1 MFALKLRPIR
11 FYLSKEKLFYEAIR
25 NIFGFYPGN
34 IFLYKLAFRHK
45 SQAEE
50 LLNGVRISNERLEF
64 LGDTVLSTV
73 VADYLFRMFPFKD
86 EGFLTEMRSK
96 IVSRAQLNKLSLRLG
111 VDQLIIHTQDTS
123 NVYRSIKGDAFEAI
137 IGAMYLDKG
146 YTFTRKVLINR
157 VIKNNFDLNE
167 LINTDVNYKSKLIEW
182 SQKEK
187 KNTEF
192 VVVQEVG
199 TGYHKQYVV
208 DVVVNSEV
216 AGTGRD
222 YSIKGAEQNAA
233 MKAVEFFGINGNSK
247 TESNQK

>member
-1 MFALKLRPIR
+1 VYSFKLRPLR
-11 FYLSKEKLFYEAIR
+11 FYLSNEKHFYEAIK
-25 NIFGFYPGN
+25 NIFGFYPEN

-45 SQAEE
+45 SQSEV
-50 LLNGVRISNERLEF
+50 LLNGIRVSNERLEF

-73 VADYLFRMFPFKD
+73 VADHLFRMFPFKD

-111 VDQLIIHTQDTS
+111 IDQLIIHTQEKN

-137 IGAMYLDKG
+137 IGAIYLDKG
-146 YTFTRKVLINR
+146 FEFTRKVLINR

-167 LINTDVNYKSKLIEW
+167 LIATDVNFKSKLIEW
-182 SQKEK
+182 AQKEK
-187 KNTEF
+187 KTLEF

-199 TGYHKQYVV
+199 AGYHKQYVV
-208 DVVVNSEV
+208 DVLINNEVV
-216 AGTGRD
+216 GTGRD

-233 MKAVEFFGINGNSK
+233 MKAVEQLGINGNGK
-247 TESNQK
+247 H

>member
-1 MFALKLRPIR
+1 MLPIKIRPIR
-11 FYLSKEKLFYEAIR
+11 FYLSHEKHFFEAIK
-25 NIFGFYPGN
+25 NIFGFYPEN

-50 LLNGVRISNERLEF
+50 LHNGIRVSNERLEF
-64 LGDTVLSTV
+64 LGDAVLSNV
-73 VADYLFRMFPFKD
+73 VADYLFRMFPYKD

-111 VDQLIIHTQDTS
+111 IDQLIIHTQEKN

-157 VIKNNFDLNE
+157 VIKNNYDLNE
-167 LINTDVNYKSKLIEW
+167 LMNTDVNFKSKLIEW
-182 SQKEK
+182 AQREK
-187 KNTEF
+187 KSIEF
-192 VVVQEVG
+192 SVIQEVG

-208 DVVVNSEV
+208 DVRVNEEV
-216 AGTGRD
+216 AGTGQD

-233 MKAVEFFGINGNSK
+233 MKAIEFFGINGNPKS
-247 TESNQK
+247 SN

>member
-1 MFALKLRPIR
+1 MKIRPIR
-11 FYLSKEKLFYEAIR
+11 FYLSHEKHFFEAIK
-25 NIFGFYPGN
+25 NIFGFYPEN

-50 LLNGVRISNERLEF
+50 LHNGIRVSNERLEF
-64 LGDTVLSTV
+64 LGDAVLSNV
-73 VADYLFRMFPFKD
+73 VADYLFRMFPYKD

-111 VDQLIIHTQDTS
+111 IDQLIIHTQEKN

-157 VIKNNFDLNE
+157 VIKNNYDLNE
-167 LINTDVNYKSKLIEW
+167 LMNTDVNFKSKLIEW
-182 SQKEK
+182 AQREK
-187 KNTEF
+187 KSIEF
-192 VVVQEVG
+192 SVIQEVG

-208 DVVVNSEV
+208 DVRVNEEV
-216 AGTGRD
+216 AGTGQD

-233 MKAVEFFGINGNSK
+233 MKAIEFFGINGNPKS
-247 TESNQK
+247 SN

>member
-1 MFALKLRPIR
+1 MYSFKLRPLR
-11 FYLSKEKLFYEAIR
+11 FYLSNEKHFYEAIK
-25 NIFGFYPGN
+25 NIFGFYPEN

-45 SQAEE
+45 SQSEV
-50 LLNGVRISNERLEF
+50 LLNGIRVSNERLEF

-73 VADYLFRMFPFKD
+73 VADHLFRMFPFKD

-111 VDQLIIHTQDTS
+111 IDQLIIHTQEKN

-137 IGAMYLDKG
+137 IGAIYLDKG
-146 YTFTRKVLINR
+146 FEFTRKVLINR

-167 LINTDVNYKSKLIEW
+167 LIATDVNFKSKLIEW
-182 SQKEK
+182 AQKEK
-187 KNTEF
+187 KTLEF

-199 TGYHKQYVV
+199 AGYHKQYVV
-208 DVVVNSEV
+208 DVLINNEVV
-216 AGTGRD
+216 GTGRD

-233 MKAVEFFGINGNSK
+233 MKAIEHFGINGNGK
-247 TESNQK
+247 H

>member
-1 MFALKLRPIR
+1 MFALKIRPLR
-11 FYLSKEKLFYEAIR
+11 FYFSNEKHFFEAIK
-25 NIFGFYPGN
+25 NIFGYYPEN

-50 LLNGVRISNERLEF
+50 LLNGIRISNERLEF

-73 VADYLFRMFPFKD
+73 VADYLFRMFPYKD

-111 VDQLIIHTQDTS
+111 IDQLIIHTLEKN
-123 NVYRSIKGDAFEAI
+123 NVYRSIKGDALEAI

-157 VIKNNFDLNE
+157 VIKNNFDITE
-167 LINTDVNYKSKLIEW
+167 LVNTDVNFKSKLIEW
-182 SQKEK
+182 AQREK
-187 KNTEF
+187 KTVEF
-192 VVVQEVG
+192 VVNQEIG
-199 TGYHKQYVV
+199 SSYHKQYVV
-208 DVVVNSEV
+208 DVLVNSEV
-216 AGTGRD
+216 AGTGQD

-233 MKAVEFFGINGNSK
+233 MKAIGFFGF
-247 TESNQK
+247 SNTPKSVN

>member
-1 MFALKLRPIR
+1 VLSLKLKPFR
-11 FYLSKEKLFYEAIR
+11 FYLSKEKHFYVAIK
-25 NIFGFYPGN
+25 NIFGFYPEN

-50 LLNGVRISNERLEF
+50 LLNGIRVSNERLEF

-73 VADYLFRMFPFKD
+73 VADYLFRMFPYKD

-96 IVSRAQLNKLSLRLG
+96 IVSRTQLNKLSLRLG
-111 VDQLIIHTQDTS
+111 IDQLIIHTQEKN

-137 IGAMYLDKG
+137 VGAIYLDKG
-146 YTFTRKVLINR
+146 YTFTRKILINR

-167 LINTDVNYKSKLIEW
+167 LINTDLNFKSKLIEW
-182 SQKEK
+182 AQKEK
-187 KNTEF
+187 KSIEF
-192 VVVQEVG
+192 NVVQEVG

-208 DVVVNSEV
+208 DVLVSGEV
-216 AGTGRD
+216 AGNGRD

-233 MKAVEFFGINGNSK
+233 MKAIEFFGLNGMAKSENP
-247 TESNQK
+247 Q

>member
-1 MFALKLRPIR
+1 MYSSRIKPLR
-11 FYLSKEKLFYEAIR
+11 FYFSNEKPFYEAIK
-25 NIFGFYPGN
+25 NIFGFYPEN

-50 LLNGVRISNERLEF
+50 LHDGIRVSNERLEF

-96 IVSRAQLNKLSLRLG
+96 IVSRVQLNKLSLKLG
-111 VDQLIIHTQDTS
+111 IDQLIIHAQDNNT
-123 NVYRSIKGDAFEAI
+123 VYKSIRGDAFEAI

-146 YTFTRKVLINR
+146 FKFTRKVLINR
-157 VIKNNFDLNE
+157 VIKNNFDINE
-167 LINTDVNYKSKLIEW
+167 LIATDVNFKSKLIEW
-182 SQKEK
+182 AQKEK
-187 KNTEF
+187 KSLEF
-192 VVVQEVG
+192 AVIQEVG
-199 TGYHKQYVV
+199 TGYHKQYIV
-208 DVVVNSEV
+208 DVIVNQEV

-233 MKAVEFFGINGNSK
+233 MKSIEHLGINGNGK
-247 TESNQK
+247 

>member
-1 MFALKLRPIR
+1 VYSFKLRPLR
-11 FYLSKEKLFYEAIR
+11 FYLSNEKHFYEAIK
-25 NIFGFYPGN
+25 NIFGFYPEN

-45 SQAEE
+45 SQSEV
-50 LLNGVRISNERLEF
+50 LLNGVRVSNERLEF

-73 VADYLFRMFPFKD
+73 VADHLFRMFPFKD

-111 VDQLIIHTQDTS
+111 IDQLIIHTQEKN

-137 IGAMYLDKG
+137 IGAIYLDKG
-146 YTFTRKVLINR
+146 FEFTRTVLINR

-167 LINTDVNYKSKLIEW
+167 LIATDVNFKSKLIEW
-182 SQKEK
+182 AQKEK
-187 KNTEF
+187 KTLEF

-199 TGYHKQYVV
+199 AGYHKQYVV
-208 DVVVNSEV
+208 DVLINNEVV
-216 AGTGRD
+216 GTGRD

-233 MKAVEFFGINGNSK
+233 MKAVEQLGINGNGK
-247 TESNQK
+247 H